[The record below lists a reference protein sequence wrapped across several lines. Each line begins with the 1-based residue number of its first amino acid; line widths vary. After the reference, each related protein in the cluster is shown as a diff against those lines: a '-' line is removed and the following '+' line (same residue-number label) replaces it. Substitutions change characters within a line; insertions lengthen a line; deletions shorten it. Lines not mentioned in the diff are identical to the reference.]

1 MQILKPSKNLEGLAE
16 ILKDIILGGKVIVL
30 PTDTVY
36 GLICDVR
43 NPKAVERIFKIKKRP
58 KSKPIGVFVRDL
70 KMAKR
75 FSKINKAT
83 EKFLEKS
90 WPGKLTVILKRK
102 GNLPKILFANEKTIG
117 LRIPDCELIKLLF
130 QKIDF
135 PLAQTSANISEV
147 PATTKAKEVL
157 RQFKNQKLQPD
168 LMVDFG
174 NLKKSK
180 PSTVLDLSSNTQ
192 KILRKGDLTIKK

>member
-1 MQILKPSKNLEGLAE
+1 MQILKPSKNLKGLADM
-16 ILKDIILGGKVIVL
+16 IQDLIIGGKVIVL

-36 GLICDVR
+36 GLVC
-43 NPKAVERIFKIKKRP
+43 NAQNAKAVERIFEIKRRP
-58 KSKPIGVFVRDL
+58 KSKPIGVFVKDI

-75 FSKINKAT
+75 FSKINKTT

-117 LRIPDCELIKLLF
+117 LRIPDYELIKLLF

-147 PATTKAKEVL
+147 PATTKTKEVL
-157 RQFKNQKLQPD
+157 RQFENQKIQPD
-168 LMVDFG
+168 LIVDFG

-180 PSTVLDLSSNTQ
+180 PSTVLDLSSDTQ

>member
-1 MQILKPSKNLEGLAE
+1 MQVLRPSKNLKGLA
-16 ILKDIILGGKVIVL
+16 DIIQDLIIGGKVIVL

-36 GLICDVR
+36 GLVCNAQNAKVV
-43 NPKAVERIFKIKKRP
+43 KRIFEIKRRP
-58 KSKPIGVFVRDL
+58 KSKPIGVFVKDI

-75 FSKINKAT
+75 FARIDKKT

-90 WPGKLTVILKRK
+90 WPSKLTVILKRK
-102 GNLPKILFANEKTIG
+102 GNLPKVLFGKEKTIG
-117 LRIPDCELIKLLF
+117 LRIPNYELIKLLF

-147 PATTKAKEVL
+147 SATTKAKEVL
-157 RQFKNQKLQPD
+157 RQFKNQKIQPD

-180 PSTVLDLSSNTQ
+180 PSTVLDLTSNVQ